1 MLKGRVKLGAG
12 KKLETNTSI
21 ESVNST
27 KIDEQKKSVSR
38 TKSKVKEQEEFS
50 LENLAKSRSRVI
62 KKQVYEFGETPSI
75 HSKKFEKINP
85 EQPFI
90 FDENDWL
97 TVGDGDGYQS
107 YFRRKYYEK
116 TSVKY
121 GQLKLLTTEIQFFNK
136 YWNPEIVASPLC
148 VYVGSAPGIHL
159 IPLLKMYPQITFHLY
174 DPRDVFDKQLY
185 DKEFSSRVS
194 IFVKFFTSDD
204 AVKYSGRNDV
214 YFISDI
220 RSSDYNRDNSE
231 TEESKKINEALVKED
246 LTRQAEWVE
255 IIQPV
260 KAHLKFRLPFQEPYD
275 WVEKETLYFDGD
287 VYKQAWAPQT
297 STETRLVPDLK
308 AVKRKWNNKMY
319 EDMLFY
325 HNNVVRQHANF
336 INVLNQNNESYL
348 EELGLTQDYDS
359 TVFIQTLKEYVSR
372 FTYETPIDEEKTVLN
387 LARSILEDLGKPSF
401 IVDSRKGVKISE
413 IEVDDE

>member
-12 KKLETNTSI
+12 KKLETNAVI
-21 ESVNST
+21 EKDNSEELS
-27 KIDEQKKSVSR
+27 KQKKSVSR
-38 TKSKVKEQEEFS
+38 TKSKVKDVPELS
-50 LENLAKSRSRVI
+50 LESLARRSKA
-62 KKQVYEFGETPSI
+62 KKETYEFGETPSI
-75 HSKKFEKINP
+75 HSKKYPKINP
-85 EQPFI
+85 EEPFI
-90 FDENDWL
+90 FEENDWL

-107 YFRRKYYEK
+107 YFRRKFYDK

-136 YWNPEIVASPLC
+136 YWNPEMVPAPLC

-159 IPLLKMYPQITFHLY
+159 IPLLKMYPQISFHLY

-185 DKEFSSRVS
+185 EKEFSSRVS
-194 IFVKFFTSDD
+194 IFVQFFTSDD
-204 AVKYSGRNDV
+204 AIKYAGRDDV

-231 TEESKKINEALVKED
+231 TEESKKANEALVKED

-319 EDMLFY
+319 EEMLFY

-336 INVLNQNNESYL
+336 INVLSQNNEPYL

-401 IVDSRKGVKISE
+401 IADSRKGVKISE
-413 IEVDDE
+413 IEIDDE

>member
-1 MLKGRVKLGAG
+1 MLKGRVKLAPG
-12 KKLETNTSI
+12 KKVETNI
-21 ESVNST
+21 AVEPVEV
-27 KIDEQKKSVSR
+27 IEQKKSVSR
-38 TKSKVKEQEEFS
+38 TKSKVKDSSELS
-50 LENLAKSRSRVI
+50 LESLAKTRAKSV
-62 KKQVYEFGETPSI
+62 KKETYEFGETPSI
-75 HSKKFEKINP
+75 HSKKYPKINP
-85 EQPFI
+85 AEAII

-97 TVGDGDGYQS
+97 TVGDGDGYQN
-107 YFRRKYYEK
+107 YFRRKFYDK

-136 YWNPEIVASPLC
+136 YWNPEIVPAPLC

-185 DKEFSSRVS
+185 NKEFSSRVQL
-194 IFVKFFTSDD
+194 FVQFFTSSD
-204 AVKYSGRNDV
+204 AVKYAGRDDV
-214 YFISDI
+214 YFVSDI

-231 TEESKKINEALVKED
+231 TEESKKANEALVKED
-246 LTRQAEWVE
+246 LARQAEWVE

-287 VYKQAWAPQT
+287 VYKQPWAPQT
-297 STETRLVPDLK
+297 STETRLIPDLK

-325 HNNVVRQHANF
+325 HNNVIRQHVNY
-336 INVLNQNNESYL
+336 INVLSQNNESYL

-359 TVFIQTLKEYVSR
+359 TVFIQTLKEYVAR
-372 FTYETPIDEEKTVLN
+372 FTYENPIDEEKTVLN

>member
-12 KKLETNTSI
+12 KKLENTPI
-21 ESVNST
+21 ESKV
-27 KIDEQKKSVSR
+27 IEQKKSVSR

-62 KKQVYEFGETPSI
+62 KKQSYEFGETPSI
-75 HSKKFEKINP
+75 HNKKFEKINP

-90 FDENDWL
+90 FEENDWL
-97 TVGDGDGYQS
+97 TVGDGDGYQN

-121 GQLKLLTTEIQFFNK
+121 GQLKLLTTEIQFLNK
-136 YWNPEIVASPLC
+136 YWNPEMVAAPLC

-185 DKEFSSRVS
+185 DKEFSSRVT

-204 AVKYSGRNDV
+204 ATKYTGRNDV

-308 AVKRKWNNKMY
+308 SVKRKWNNKKY

-325 HNNVVRQHANF
+325 HNNVIRQHASF

-401 IVDSRKGVKISE
+401 IVDSRRGVKISE

>member
-12 KKLETNTSI
+12 KKLETTLV
-21 ESVNST
+21 EEST
-27 KIDEQKKSVSR
+27 KVVEQKKSVSR
-38 TKSKVKEQEEFS
+38 TKSKVKDSPEIS
-50 LENLAKSRSRVI
+50 LESLAKFRSKSV
-62 KKQVYEFGETPSI
+62 KKETHEFGETPAI
-75 HSKKFEKINP
+75 HSKKYPKINP
-85 EQPFI
+85 EEAII

-97 TVGDGDGYQS
+97 TVGDGDGYQN

-136 YWNPEIVASPLC
+136 YWNPETVAQPLC

-185 DKEFSSRVS
+185 EKEFSSRVQL
-194 IFVKFFTSDD
+194 FVQFFTSAD
-204 AVKYSGRNDV
+204 AMKYANRNDV
-214 YFISDI
+214 FFVSDI

-231 TEESKKINEALVKED
+231 TEEAKKANEALVKED

-325 HNNVVRQHANF
+325 HNNVIRQHVNF
-336 INVLNQNNESYL
+336 INVLSQNNESYL

-359 TVFIQTLKEYVSR
+359 TVFIQTLKEYVAR
-372 FTYETPIDEEKTVLN
+372 FTYENPIDEEKTVLN

-401 IVDSRKGVKISE
+401 IADSRKGVKITE
-413 IEVDDE
+413 IEIDDE